1 MIVEPGEKL
10 HIVERR
16 YFADDVRRHFVGEVL
31 SCTGWVMRLK
41 GYTWV
46 FDDVSGEF
54 VRKPE
59 KRERVISILDRL
71 TVNVIPPEADVD
83 AVKYVTV
90 PQKGLVVTD
99 ERTFFLEITE
109 FTAMR

>member
-16 YFADDVRRHFVGEVL
+16 YFSDDVRRHFVGQVL
-31 SCTGWVMRLK
+31 SCTEWVMRLK

-46 FDDVSGEF
+46 FDDMSGEF

-59 KRERVISILDRL
+59 QRERIISILDRL
-71 TVNVIPPEADVD
+71 TVNVIPPEVDVG
-83 AVKYVTV
+83 AIKYVAV
-90 PQKGLVVTD
+90 PQRGLTVTD
-99 ERTFFLEITE
+99 EKSFFLEIAE
-109 FTAMR
+109 FTAIR